1 MVIFCSM
8 IFPFT
13 DKIACCMLSYPYVT
27 REMKCLL
34 TDCTDKIARCML
46 SYPYV
51 TREMKCLL
59 TDCTDKI
66 ARCMLSYPYVTRKM
80 NYLLTDCT
88 DKIALYQHFYPYIA
102 KSTPKSTGIFLY
114 IHLYSMFSPLKISAK
129 RYRTYNC
136 IKMLIWASSST
147 HP

>member
-1 MVIFCSM
+1 MGKIDTDNFNTILYFYPYNMVIFCSM

-51 TREMKCLL
+51 TRK
-59 TDCTDKI
+59 T
-66 ARCMLSYPYVTRKM
+66 
-80 NYLLTDCT
+80 NYLPTDCT

-114 IHLYSMFSPLKISAK
+114 IHLYSMFSPQKISAK

-136 IKMLIWASSST
+136 VKMLIWAYSST